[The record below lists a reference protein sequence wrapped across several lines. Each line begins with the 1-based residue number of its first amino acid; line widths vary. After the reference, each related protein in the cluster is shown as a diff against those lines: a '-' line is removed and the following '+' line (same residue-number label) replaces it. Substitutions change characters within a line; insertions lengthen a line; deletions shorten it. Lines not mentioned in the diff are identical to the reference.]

1 MYRSLGLEPLLC
13 RILCRR
19 LRKLGLRRPI
29 ALPLLRTRRRVVL
42 LPAVLLVC
50 SCCGIPAFM
59 GTSS

>member
-1 MYRSLGLEPLLC
+1 MYRSLRLEPLLC
-13 RILCRR
+13 RILCQR

-29 ALPLLRTRRRVVL
+29 ALPLLRTRRVVL